1 MLDLQRHIAE
11 FQANFLTVLEG
22 VLPDASVESVFDTL
36 MASKPKGSVDID
48 APGDPDTLTFG
59 GITRYDYFDYSDLL
73 MLTPIVQGWYDA
85 LLPLVQAIT
94 GMKAIQ
100 SPYFDSSVLA
110 LIYRDNQ
117 GQQEYHYDTQP
128 ITVLLYL
135 NDNPTS
141 GATGAYRRND
151 EGRLTTVFPKRGN
164 ILLMRGRD
172 IKHAG
177 LAVTEGV
184 KMVMP
189 MNYYVEGD
197 TWRPA
202 FLEDKEYWNKRQ
214 AMRIT

>member
-1 MLDLQRHIAE
+1 MIDIDRHWKE
-11 FQANFLTVLEG
+11 FQHHYLTVLEG
-22 VLPDASVESVFDTL
+22 ALPEASVADVFLAL
-36 MASKPKGSVDID
+36 MCGTPNGRVDVD
-48 APGDPDTLTFG
+48 APADPDTLTFG
-59 GITRYDYFDYSDLL
+59 GITRYDYYDYPGILRFAP
-73 MLTPIVQGWYDA
+73 TVRGWYDA

-110 LIYRDNQ
+110 LIYRDNE

-135 NDNPTS
+135 NDNPDS
-141 GATGAYRRND
+141 GATAAYRRND
-151 EGRLTTVFPKRGN
+151 DGKLTLVYPKRGN

-172 IKHAG
+172 LKHAG
-177 LAVTEGV
+177 LAVTSGV

-202 FLEDKEYWNKRQ
+202 FLEDKDYWTKRN
-214 AMRIT
+214 AMRTT